1 MTNGPKPFRGK
12 TGWHR
17 RDSPLIVRS
26 MLGKSSSRRKR
37 CFGIAIGGLPD
48 QQFHVAPILQDF
60 TQHKILCV
68 LSRKELEKSRGVS
81 MKEKRVEEILLP
93 FKKGVPS
100 CPSVSMSDKITYAIE
115 LMVNNDLKCIAVV
128 RNERPI
134 GMVCLE
140 DAFKKL
146 GLSV

>member
-1 MTNGPKPFRGK
+1 MA
-12 TGWHR
+12 
-17 RDSPLIVRS
+17 S
-26 MLGKSSSRRKR
+26 
-37 CFGIAIGGLPD
+37 
-48 QQFHVAPILQDF
+48 ILQDF
-60 TQHKILCV
+60 TQDKVVCV
-68 LSRKELEKSRGVS
+68 LSRNVREKSRGES

-93 FKKGVPS
+93 FKKGVPY
-100 CPSVSMSDKITYAIE
+100 CPSVSMSDRITYAIE
-115 LMVNNDLKCIAVV
+115 LMVNNNLKCIAVV